1 MGITVVIML
10 AGFLGALLG
19 SWAACIGYRMP
30 RGISLWG
37 QSACPYC
44 GHGLSAVDLI
54 PVLGFLIASG
64 RCRYCGVKINPVYLS
79 LEIALA
85 VMSMMLLLLLGPTTQ
100 YLMLMILLTGL
111 AVAAVSDLRTMII
124 PDKIV
129 IVLAFVA
136 APFFLTGDIKL
147 WYSITGAATGFGAMI
162 LPGLVTKQ
170 FPGGGDIKLTG
181 VIGLYLGPYGVAFAL
196 LISVFTGLLI
206 QKLVVKDKEQ
216 FPFAPYLFA
225 GVAGATFLMAL
236 PGQIMLLGG

>member
-1 MGITVVIML
+1 
-10 AGFLGALLG
+10 
-19 SWAACIGYRMP
+19 
-30 RGISLWG
+30 
-37 QSACPYC
+37 
-44 GHGLSAVDLI
+44 
-54 PVLGFLIASG
+54 
-64 RCRYCGVKINPVYLS
+64 
-79 LEIALA
+79 
-85 VMSMMLLLLLGPTTQ
+85 
-100 YLMLMILLTGL
+100 
-111 AVAAVSDLRTMII
+111 
-124 PDKIV
+124 
-129 IVLAFVA
+129 
-136 APFFLTGDIKL
+136 
-147 WYSITGAATGFGAMI
+147 MI